1 VFLLVFQ
8 EKYKNGISENTIEIV
23 AIQILK
29 QTKIKMLFF
38 LLLVTKF
45 LLLSIQNKNLNCY
58 EIPPNRPTT
67 FYKKPRQIHYSNE
80 T

>member
-1 VFLLVFQ
+1 MFLLVFQ
-8 EKYKNGISENTIEIV
+8 EKYKNGISENTIEII

-45 LLLSIQNKNLNCY
+45 LLLSTQNKKSELL
-58 EIPPNRPTT
+58 
-67 FYKKPRQIHYSNE
+67 
-80 T
+80 